1 MTAMKK
7 IDAVVRRETLYV
19 AAWTLILSVLME
31 AVFLVI
37 GKWNVTVLFGNM
49 LGIFAAVLN
58 FFLMGLTV
66 QGAVS
71 KEEKEARDLM
81 KLSMTLRNLLLV
93 VVMVVGFVA
102 PCFDVIAVLIP
113 LLFPSV
119 AVKMRPMFMK
129 SADGGGENT
138 GEQ

>member
-1 MTAMKK
+1 MKK

-37 GKWNVTVLFGNM
+37 DKWNITVLLGNL
-49 LGIFAAVLN
+49 LGLFAAVLN

-66 QGAVS
+66 QSAVS
-71 KEEKEARDLM
+71 KEEKQAKDLM
-81 KLSMTLRNLLLV
+81 KLSMTLRNFLLV
-93 VVMVVGFVA
+93 AFMVVGFLV

-119 AVKMRPMFMK
+119 AVKLRPLFFK
-129 SADGGGENT
+129 TKEVGGESAD
-138 GEQ
+138 EQ

>member
-1 MTAMKK
+1 MKK
-7 IDAVVRRETLYV
+7 IDTVVRRETLYV

-37 GKWNVTVLFGNM
+37 GKWNITVLLGNL

-66 QGAVS
+66 QSAVS
-71 KEEKEARDLM
+71 KEEKEAKNLV
-81 KLSMTLRNLLLV
+81 KLSMTLRNFLLV
-93 VVMVVGFVA
+93 AVMALGFLI

-119 AVKMRPMFMK
+119 AVKLRPMFMK
-129 SADGGGENT
+129 AEQGGGENAD
-138 GEQ
+138 EQ

>member
-1 MTAMKK
+1 MPTMKK

-19 AAWTLILSVLME
+19 ASWTLILSVLME

-37 GKWNVTVLFGNM
+37 GKWNITVLLGNL

-66 QGAVS
+66 QSAVS
-71 KEEKEARDLM
+71 KEEKEAKNLM
-81 KLSMTLRNLLLV
+81 KLSMTLRNFLLV
-93 VVMVVGFVA
+93 AFMVVGFLV

-119 AVKMRPMFMK
+119 AVKLRPMFLK
-129 SADGGGENT
+129 SAGSGGENAN
-138 GEQ
+138 EQ